1 MKKLIKILLLCIP
14 LVTLSQDYNY
24 IYNDVKK
31 IPRQKYTSLKELH
44 NNIVKPYYSD
54 SEKVYAFAKFITDKI
69 SYGKRAKTPLNC
81 INSGEGVCQDYSE
94 LFEKLCKISGI
105 ENNVVTGMG
114 ITGSEHLGSY
124 DSNHAWNIV
133 KLDGEYI
140 IFDLTWASGYVSG
153 NSFKREFNPKYFNPK
168 PEDFIRNHF
177 PDESKWQLLEKPI
190 SKKEFI
196 NSPIY
201 DQEFKNLSLKS
212 AVIKNSKV
220 EISFNS
226 NADFTSA
233 VLFKWRVGE
242 FGSTN
247 GKYIDFLKEDS
258 FYKIILEEKVSG
270 AYKYQLTFKNSDCTD
285 RNKDGVPDSTYSCP
299 EIMFYLVTP
308 NYIVPKPKIYDKKDP
323 WGLIEAYY
331 YVFYK
336 NDFDFFKKLNPRTN
350 LKSLSD
356 IKNFKSLNQ
365 SLSAWFGNYKKHYTN
380 MRNGDI
386 YYKLNNFKIVL
397 SSNKDGYNFKELVRE
412 TLRLGKTGYGV
423 KELQRKIG
431 LDETGDFD
439 EILEKEIKIFQKK
452 YGLKSDGIVGKMTYK
467 ALGM

>member
-1 MKKLIKILLLCIP
+1 MKKLILLLFIP
-14 LVTLSQDYNY
+14 IAVLCQDYNQ

-31 IPRQKYTSLKELH
+31 IPDQKYTSVEELH
-44 NNIVKPYYSD
+44 NNIVKPYYND

-69 SYGKRAKTPLNC
+69 SYGERARTPLNC

-94 LFEKLCKISGI
+94 LFEELCKISDI

-114 ITGSEHLGSY
+114 ITGSEHIGSY

-140 IFDLTWASGYVSG
+140 IFDLTWASGYGSG

-168 PEDFIRNHF
+168 PEDFIRDHF
-177 PDESKWQLLEKPI
+177 PDHSKWQLLEKPI
-190 SKKEFI
+190 SKKEYI

-201 DQEFKNLSLKS
+201 GQEFKNLSLKS
-212 AVIKNSKV
+212 AVVKNSKV

-226 NADFTSA
+226 NSDFTDA
-233 VLFKWRVGE
+233 ILFKWKVGE
-242 FGSTN
+242 FGSAS
-247 GKYIDFLKEDS
+247 GKNIDFLKEDN
-258 FYKIILEEKVSG
+258 FYKTILEEKDSG
-270 AYKYQLTFKNSDCTD
+270 AYKYKLTFKNRDCTD
-285 RNKDGVPDSTYSCP
+285 RDKDGVSDSTYSCP

-308 NYIVPKPKIYDKKDP
+308 NYIVPKPTLYDKKDP
-323 WGLIEAYY
+323 WGLIEAYH

-336 NDFDFFKKLNPRTN
+336 NDFDFFKKLNPSTTLKSFDDIKYSKSLN
-350 LKSLSD
+350 KSLSE
-356 IKNFKSLNQ
+356 
-365 SLSAWFGNYKKHYTN
+365 WFGNYKKYYTN

-386 YYKLNNFKIVL
+386 YYKIDNFRIIL
-397 SSNKDGYNFKELVRE
+397 SSDKDGYNFKELVRE
-412 TLRLGKTGYGV
+412 TLRLGKSGYGV
-423 KELQRKIG
+423 KELQYKIG

-439 EILEKEIKIFQKK
+439 KILEKKIKIFQKK
-452 YGLKSDGIVGKMTYK
+452 NGLKPDGIVGKMTFE

>member
-1 MKKLIKILLLCIP
+1 MKKLIFFLFFPFVILC
-14 LVTLSQDYNY
+14 QDYNH

-31 IPRQKYTSLKELH
+31 IPDQKYTSVEELH
-44 NNIVKPYYSD
+44 NNIIKPHYTD
-54 SEKVYAFAKFITDKI
+54 SEKVYAFAKFIADRI
-69 SYGKRAKTPLNC
+69 SYGERAKTPLNC

-94 LFEKLCKISGI
+94 LFEELCKISGI

-114 ITGSEHLGSY
+114 ITGSEHIGLY

-140 IFDLTWASGYVSG
+140 IFDLTWASGYGSG
-153 NSFKREFNPKYFNPK
+153 NSFMREFNNKYFNPK
-168 PEDFIRNHF
+168 PEDFIRDHF
-177 PDESKWQLLEKPI
+177 PDDSKWQLLEKPI
-190 SKKEFI
+190 SKKEYI

-212 AVIKNSKV
+212 AVVNDSKV

-233 VLFKWRVGE
+233 VLFKWGVGE
-242 FGSTN
+242 YGSAS
-247 GKYIDFLKEDS
+247 GKYIDFIKEEN
-258 FYKIILEEKVSG
+258 FYKIILEEKDSG
-270 AYKYQLTFKNSDCTD
+270 AYKYQLTFKNRDCTD
-285 RNKDGVPDSTYSCP
+285 RDKDGVSDSTYSCP
-299 EIMFYLVTP
+299 EIMFYLVTS
-308 NYIVPKPKIYDKKDP
+308 NYIVPKPTLYDKKDP
-323 WGLIEAYY
+323 WGLIEAYH

-336 NDFDFFKKLNPRTN
+336 NDFDFFKKINPSTN

-365 SLSAWFGNYKKHYTN
+365 SLSGWYGNYKKHYTN
-380 MRNGDI
+380 MTNGDI
-386 YYKLNNFKIVL
+386 YYKINNFKIVL

-412 TLRLGKTGYGV
+412 TLRLGKTGYAV
-423 KELQRKIG
+423 KELQHKMG

-452 YGLKSDGIVGKMTYK
+452 NGLKTDGIVGKITYN